1 MTADTRMGEI
11 ISRWPGLVDVL
22 VKNGFPPLPDP
33 AHQEKVKQLPVTL
46 EMACANHG
54 VDLEKIRGMLND
66 AIAGGGDRL
75 AAAASMGNEITPGDV
90 IGDILARHPST
101 EPVFRKYYGAACFSC
116 PGQATETVRQSAM
129 MHNADEEQLLR
140 ELNDALGGTA

>member
-1 MTADTRMGEI
+1 MLSIVAPQMMAA
-11 ISRWPGLVDVL
+11 PKPVL
-22 VKNGFPPLPDP
+22 SPFIGRDREFR
-33 AHQEKVKQLPVTL
+33 QLQQS
-46 EMACANHG
+46 
-54 VDLEKIRGMLND
+54 LND

-75 AAAASMGNEITPGDV
+75 ATVAARESEITSKDV
-90 IGDILARHPST
+90 IGDILARHPAT

-116 PGQATETVRQSAM
+116 PGQATETIRQSAM